1 MDQLPFMEG
10 YSGQTIQEM
19 IALTGRYRIDSLVLA
34 VEEAIGSK
42 LEDQLSSV
50 ERTVISVEA
59 LEREVN
65 NGGFSQF
72 FLNQSNVFSAA
83 IVDDLNSINC
93 RQTAAIVQS
102 AVELLGVRSLADI
115 DAIRAAAQDESKAEA
130 WEELDEQ
137 FFTYPDPIADRLW
150 EFIKKH
156 HSQIQIP
163 E

>member
-1 MDQLPFMEG
+1 MEG
-10 YSGQTIQEM
+10 YGGQTIQEL
-19 IALTGRYRIDSLVLA
+19 IALAGRFRIDSLVLA
-34 VEEAIGSK
+34 VDEAIGNKS
-42 LEDQLSSV
+42 EDQVSTV
-50 ERTVISVEA
+50 EKTILSVEA

-83 IVDDLNSINC
+83 IVDDLNFINC
-93 RQTAAIVQS
+93 RQTAAIVKS
-102 AVELLGVRSLADI
+102 AIELLEVRSLSDL
-115 DAIRAAAQDESKAEA
+115 DAIRTSAQDESKTEA
-130 WEELDEQ
+130 WEELDEK
-137 FFTYPDPIADRLW
+137 FFSYPDPIADRLW